1 VRQRQ
6 SGFTLLEMLVAVTVL
21 SVLAVLVYGMLRIGM
36 RSWEAG
42 SERIASSDLTRIGW
56 HYVHASLAAAASP
69 PSRLPDDPG
78 IHFIGSPDSLEF
90 VSELPAWL
98 GGGGLH
104 ALRLSLAD
112 SPDGRDGRLELEARP
127 MIAYD
132 DPDLDPAELP
142 RAVLADDVG
151 RLAFAYFGVDARG
164 GGPAW
169 LDTWSGRESL
179 PLLVRMEVELA
190 DGSAWP
196 VLVAHPRLGLDRQ
209 LAAAEGDDLQD
220 PEEPFPQDEAG
231 DRLQEFDD
239 AP

>member
-1 VRQRQ
+1 MRRRQ

-21 SVLAVLVYGMLRIGM
+21 SVLAALVYGMLRIGV

-42 SERIASSDLTRIGW
+42 SERIAASDLTRIGW
-56 HYVHASLAAAASP
+56 QYVHASLAASAAP

-78 IHFIGSPDSLEF
+78 VHFMGAADSLEF

-104 ALRLSLAD
+104 ALRLSLVEGA
-112 SPDGRDGRLELEARP
+112 GVRRDRLELEARP

-132 DPDLDPAELP
+132 DPDLEPAGLS
-142 RAVLADDVG
+142 RAVLAENVE
-151 RLAFAYFGVDARG
+151 RLDFAYFGVDERG
-164 GGPAW
+164 GEPEW
-169 LDTWSGRESL
+169 LDNWSGRGSL

-196 VLVAHPRLGLDRQ
+196 VLIAHPRLGQDRQ
-209 LAAAEGDDLQD
+209 FVAAEDGGVFDPDEPPVDDGEA
-220 PEEPFPQDEAG
+220 PRPQEADG
-231 DRLQEFDD
+231 